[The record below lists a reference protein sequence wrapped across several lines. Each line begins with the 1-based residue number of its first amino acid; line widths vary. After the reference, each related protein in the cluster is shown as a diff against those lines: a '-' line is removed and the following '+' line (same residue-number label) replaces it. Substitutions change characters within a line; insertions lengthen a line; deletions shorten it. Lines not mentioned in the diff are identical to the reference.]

1 MADVSLPSRPAD
13 RRDRAQLLLVGA
25 LTLAVVFLSL
35 SLLLNSVI
43 YTENLAT
50 RQTGTDVDRATA
62 FGYAA
67 VAGLGDAIEHVN
79 GGDAPDVATR
89 RADYHTVTD
98 AWIPKLANHSATN
111 GLASDVERRTVS
123 EGTRI
128 ADGNYSTTLTP
139 QNGNTT
145 WTVVTDAK
153 VRNFH
158 LRIDNT
164 SLSGDVIVRI
174 DDGTTRTLRIEDT
187 APKPQLRVVGA
198 ADPTCTLSDGRIDV
212 SGGRVGGQDCPA
224 LRSVDLSDEVDI
236 TIEDGAEVNGTYSLV
251 ADRNEVGLR
260 AAVDTRNHPNQCAPP
275 SPTTYNDSDAA
286 DPYASPA
293 IYAATA
299 DVTVRTQNLDHS
311 RTVRAAPG
319 EHGGPPTEPTFAK
332 YNVTPSGSGFDVE
345 WNTTDPNG
353 DFDRVEFSL
362 YNISNAS
369 VDAATVVYTADGTVS
384 FTGLGDD
391 SAYYVNATAFD
402 AASGSRRVSEIR
414 HPDGPGGCPP

>member
-1 MADVSLPSRPAD
+1 MSRRLASRDD

-50 RQTGTDVDRATA
+50 RQTGADVDRATT
-62 FGYAA
+62 FRHDV

-79 GGDAPDVATR
+79 GGDAPDAATR
-89 RADYHTVTD
+89 RSEYRTVTD
-98 AWIPKLANHSATN
+98 AWLSKLANYSATN
-111 GLASDVERRTVS
+111 GLAGDVERRTVS

-128 ADGNYSTTLTP
+128 ADGNDSTTLTP

-158 LRIDNT
+158 LRIDGA

-212 SGGRVGGQDCPA
+212 SGGQVGGRDCPA

-236 TIEDGAEVNGTYSLV
+236 TIEDGAKVNGTYSLV
-251 ADRNEVGLR
+251 ADRREAGMR

-275 SPTTYNDSDAA
+275 SPPTYNDSDAA
-286 DPYASPA
+286 DPYSSPA

-299 DVTVRTQNLDHS
+299 DVSVRTQDLDYA
-311 RTVRAAPG
+311 RTVRVAPG
-319 EHGGPPTEPTFAK
+319 EHGAPPTEPTFVK
-332 YNVTPSGSGFDVE
+332 YDVTPTGAGSPSSG
-345 WNTTDPNG
+345 T
-353 DFDRVEFSL
+353 
-362 YNISNAS
+362 
-369 VDAATVVYTADGTVS
+369 
-384 FTGLGDD
+384 
-391 SAYYVNATAFD
+391 
-402 AASGSRRVSEIR
+402 
-414 HPDGPGGCPP
+414 